1 MIKAVSDS
9 GPFIHL
15 TILDSF
21 ALLHRYFQPILTISQ
36 IYEEVVTRGKD
47 RPGAQ
52 ELATACESGRVRVI
66 EVSDPNTVDQV
77 RHAQS
82 WIPQV
87 SDVDIMVV
95 ALALEQQATLLSD
108 DRPPRILATALEVS
122 VIGSIGILIKARL
135 EGVIAEL
142 RPLLERLIEARFH
155 LDPQGQVYRDA
166 LRRVREG

>member
-15 TILDSF
+15 AILNHFD
-21 ALLHRYFQPILTISQ
+21 LLHRYFQPILTIPQ
-36 IYEEVVTRGKD
+36 VFEEVVTQGRD

-52 ELATACESGRVRVI
+52 ELATASESGHVRVV
-66 EVSDPNTVDQV
+66 ELSDLHTVDQV
-77 RHAQS
+77 QRVQS
-82 WIPQV
+82 RIPQV

-95 ALALEQQATLLSD
+95 ALALEQQATLLSN
-108 DRPPRILATALEVS
+108 DRSVRMVANALGVS

-142 RPLLERLIEARFH
+142 RPLLDRIIEAGFH
-155 LDPQGQVYRDA
+155 LEPQGRIYQDA
-166 LRRVREG
+166 LRRVGEG